1 MGRLALIREA
11 RNLETSPERLHLL
24 ATDADRFVRMAALAN
39 PRLADHPAHLRIF
52 RAAHMG
58 EPLLAA
64 ELEQLSGY
72 GVYGKQ
78 LAARS
83 IATPDRVLYG
93 LAKEGYLKAVLHGQ
107 NRNYRDAAW
116 FLAQAQAR
124 QDHALLRL
132 LSTDG
137 SVGWSMRRQ
146 AGRLLRFLPP
156 PPAAAQETGSPVL
169 PASVLPVS
177 AEPAVPDSAAAPL
190 TLQERLLDRRH
201 TYVLTETEAA
211 EIVSLPVLGRLAGR
225 HPHTPACLLETLD
238 RLRPHGPA
246 RETLLN
252 QLPKQPLDAETL
264 RHFALHRDWELR
276 AALAPNPALPLP
288 LLELLARDADPLVRA
303 ASAEHPELPPAT
315 LERLAADASVLV
327 REAVAAHPSTTPGA
341 LERLAGDEEWEVGLN
356 VARNPSSDPQ
366 TLLRLAHSPHPS
378 VREAVAAHLLTGPEV
393 LHELARDTNERVAQV
408 ARLRL
413 PDASEE
419 SRETAAASKRRNVKL
434 ALAARPDAPGAL
446 LLTLSGDRSSAVRAL
461 AGLHPGLEYAARQ
474 RLQADPDPQVRRVAR
489 AADSSTTEAE
499 LSALPRFD
507 TRVRVAL
514 SRNGS
519 TPPAVLDLL
528 SDDAHYTVRSMVV
541 LHPAMPVSGLTRR
554 LPEVELRPLI
564 RQHPRYQGTLR
575 EQLHAQELHE
585 AAQPDVA
592 EETLRALATSDSLD
606 VRAVLARQ
614 VRTPLDLQLALTADP
629 APQVRAALLE
639 RAVVAEELQLRL
651 VGDTAWE
658 VQTALVQLP
667 ELAEGVMLALLKQPY
682 MGVGLLGDLADHPG
696 ITSAVVEAFAAH
708 LSAQARTLAARHP
721 LVSPDALTRLAGD
734 LHQEVRQAVAVHP
747 NCPPAALH
755 RLAQRPEHRLAVV
768 LHPSTRADT
777 LEALAYDAGYAR
789 AVRLPRTPNV
799 LDLLRSYLLHRTSQ
813 RAFPQMAL
821 LLGIIRHP
829 NASAQA
835 IRYAG
840 RLNHPEV
847 AAAVL
852 AVRASRTAT
861 TEPGGERRA

>member
-11 RNLETSPERLHLL
+11 RNLETPQERLWLL
-24 ATDADRFVRMAALAN
+24 ATDRDRAV
-39 PRLADHPAHLRIF
+39 
-52 RAAHMG
+52 RAATIDNLALELDRRALLLRAHEG
-58 EPLLAA
+58 KPLASTELEWLSTLGPYGKELAA
-64 ELEQLSGY
+64 
-72 GVYGKQ
+72 
-78 LAARS
+78 AN
-83 IATPDRVLYG
+83 IATPDRVLLR
-93 LAKEGYLKAVLHGQ
+93 LAREGHLKAVLKGRHI
-107 NRNYRDAAW
+107 RDAAW
-116 FLAQAQAR
+116 FLEQAR
-124 QDHALLRL
+124 TDHALLRV
-132 LSTDG
+132 LSEER
-137 SVGWSMRRQ
+137 SAGWPVRRQ
-146 AGRLLRFLPP
+146 ARNLLRFQPP
-156 PPAAAQETGSPVL
+156 LEAVAEDTLSPPL
-169 PASVLPVS
+169 PASLEPPVPD
-177 AEPAVPDSAAAPL
+177 PAVPLP
-190 TLQERLLDRRH
+190 TLRQRLLNKKVAYRLDPQEDADLRSDPGLR
-201 TYVLTETEAA
+201 
-211 EIVSLPVLGRLAGR
+211 RLAAR
-225 HPHTPACLLETLD
+225 HPYTPVRLLEWLD
-238 RLRPHGPA
+238 AQQPHGPA
-246 RETLLN
+246 RETLLS
-252 QLPKQPLDAETL
+252 QLPKQPLDGETL

-303 ASAEHPELPPAT
+303 ASAEHPELSPTT
-315 LERLAADASVLV
+315 LDRLAADTSVLV
-327 REAVAAHPSTTPGA
+327 REAVAAHPSTTPEA
-341 LERLAGDEEWEVGLN
+341 LDRLAGDGEWEVGLN
-356 VARNPSSDPQ
+356 VARNPSSAPE
-366 TLLRLAHSPHPS
+366 TLARLAHSTHAGL
-378 VREAVAAHLLTGPEV
+378 RETVAAHLLTGPDM
-393 LHELARDTNERVAQV
+393 LHELAQDPNERVAQV

-434 ALAARPDAPGAL
+434 ALAARPDAPAAL

-489 AADSSTTEAE
+489 AADSSTSEAE

-528 SDDAHYTVRSMVV
+528 SDDTHDTVRSMVM
-541 LHPAMPVSGLTRR
+541 LHPATPLSGLSRR
-554 LPEVELRPLI
+554 LTELELRPLI

-585 AAQPDVA
+585 AAQLDVA
-592 EETLRALATSDSLD
+592 GETLRALAASDSLD

-614 VRTPLDLQLALTADP
+614 VRMPLDLQLALTADP

-651 VGDTAWE
+651 VGDPAWE

-682 MGVGLLGDLADHPG
+682 MGVGLLKDLADHPG
-696 ITSAVVEAFAAH
+696 ITPAVVEALAAH

-721 LVSPDALTRLAGD
+721 LVSPDALTRLASD

-777 LEALAYDAGYAR
+777 LESVAYDAGYAR
-789 AVRLPRTPNV
+789 AARLPRTPKV
-799 LDLLRSYLLHRTSQ
+799 LDLLRSYLIHRASQ

-847 AAAVL
+847 VAAVL
-852 AVRASRTAT
+852 AVRVSRTAST
-861 TEPGGERRA
+861 QPANTEPGCEHRA